1 MDLEFPMADLGI
13 SSDPTKI
20 VAPVAPTGGDNTA
33 LQIKPMA
40 APTALG
46 NTPPDPNQAISLA
59 GGIANIQNAR
69 NANTNFQ
76 AEFAAKQ
83 KFGQILAKAP
93 DTASA
98 IAAARADPSVAPF
111 VGSLMQEQGSIDN
124 TLTQGQSLK
133 LDQQSNVAQGYFKNL
148 AIALNDPS
156 QLGKVEEISLSALPP
171 ALRGTMKDTFD
182 KTNAALRSGLD
193 LTKPQDQATFKQR
206 VVAAMT
212 AAGAGGNAK
221 DILGTATTR
230 DTSEGPVSGLQAAPQ
245 YGGGFKAAGGG
256 APQGQGVPSQG
267 GQGSPAAPEGVVGS
281 PQGQSAPTPSAGPAK
296 SDPGPLAGDGKPLY
310 VPGTPNPTGTGLR
323 TDTGMQAFDTRSAAL
338 NKGLIERYTNG
349 DVDLY
354 KSAQQGQQGLQSMEA
369 DLDKVAAGG
378 AFTQPGAYGASRLD
392 VAKAINTFANMTG
405 MKLPFDPETISGGEA
420 LFKETQRLGAQVT
433 QNLAPGG
440 HNAASTISNLT
451 KAVPGIDNTYLGAK
465 LLITGYKQL
474 LQRDVDYHDFQTQW
488 LADHN
493 NTLVGSDVAFNKAHP
508 PQEYA
513 NVAYDQ
519 MGMTDKGFKSP
530 QNIVNAVKQG
540 WLSPQEA
547 INIRKQQFPNG
558 GK

>member
-1 MDLEFPMADLGI
+1 
-13 SSDPTKI
+13 
-20 VAPVAPTGGDNTA
+20 
-33 LQIKPMA
+33 
-40 APTALG
+40 
-46 NTPPDPNQAISLA
+46 
-59 GGIANIQNAR
+59 
-69 NANTNFQ
+69 
-76 AEFAAKQ
+76 
-83 KFGQILAKAP
+83 
-93 DTASA
+93 
-98 IAAARADPSVAPF
+98 
-111 VGSLMQEQGSIDN
+111 
-124 TLTQGQSLK
+124 
-133 LDQQSNVAQGYFKNL
+133 
-148 AIALNDPS
+148 
-156 QLGKVEEISLSALPP
+156 
-171 ALRGTMKDTFD
+171 
-182 KTNAALRSGLD
+182 
-193 LTKPQDQATFKQR
+193 
-206 VVAAMT
+206 
-212 AAGAGGNAK
+212 
-221 DILGTATTR
+221 
-230 DTSEGPVSGLQAAPQ
+230 
-245 YGGGFKAAGGG
+245 
-256 APQGQGVPSQG
+256 
-267 GQGSPAAPEGVVGS
+267 
-281 PQGQSAPTPSAGPAK
+281 
-296 SDPGPLAGDGKPLY
+296 
-310 VPGTPNPTGTGLR
+310 
-323 TDTGMQAFDTRSAAL
+323 
-338 NKGLIERYTNG
+338 
-349 DVDLY
+349 
-354 KSAQQGQQGLQSMEA
+354 
-369 DLDKVAAGG
+369 
-378 AFTQPGAYGASRLD
+378 